1 MGLAR
6 IIRSERPV
14 LLCGLG
20 WLPRCVTVE
29 LDFVFHVCES
39 GRHCMGV
46 YAYEV
51 GTPRS
56 VLGDYAANDIYRSVY
71 FHNGVRGR
79 LHRSGPFKFLLRLA
93 KLLFGRKALDI
104 VADRRWIIIDRRE

>member
-20 WLPRCVTVE
+20 CFPGCVTVE

-39 GRHCMGV
+39 WRHCMGF

-51 GTPRS
+51 GTSRA
-56 VLGDYAANDIYRSVY
+56 VLGDYAANDLYRS
-71 FHNGVRGR
+71 FHFYNGIIGR
-79 LHRSGPFKFLLRLA
+79 LHRSSPFKFLLRLA

-104 VADRRWIIIDRRE
+104 VADQRWISIDGRE